1 MEPLKNLD
9 VNFIY
14 TAIEIQALCSM
25 CASYVH
31 AEVEQGLEDCLKKT
45 EVLELIERQMSRII
59 KDNLKKKLDLK
70 EFLEGAN
77 NLDARSKHFQV
88 DPINEVLSLTYELTY
103 MRYLLNELVIS
114 DEKFKLAVNDKTFA
128 EAKSFASEFIKSKF
142 PLVIATES
150 TPAKPEETEPVKE
163 EPCVESVIAE

>member
-1 MEPLKNLD
+1 MQPQMNDLKYL
-9 VNFIY
+9 Y
-14 TAIEIQALCSM
+14 SAIEIQALCNI
-25 CASYVH
+25 CASYVY
-31 AEVEQGLEDCLKKT
+31 AEVEDGLEECIKKT
-45 EVLELIERQMSRII
+45 SILESIENQIIRII
-59 KDNLKKKLDLK
+59 KLNLEKKIEMK
-70 EFLEGAN
+70 ETLSDFGN
-77 NLDARSKHFQV
+77 SIDARVKNFQV
-88 DPINEVLSLTYELTY
+88 DPINEVLLLNYELSY
-103 MRYLLNELVIS
+103 IRYLFNELVIS